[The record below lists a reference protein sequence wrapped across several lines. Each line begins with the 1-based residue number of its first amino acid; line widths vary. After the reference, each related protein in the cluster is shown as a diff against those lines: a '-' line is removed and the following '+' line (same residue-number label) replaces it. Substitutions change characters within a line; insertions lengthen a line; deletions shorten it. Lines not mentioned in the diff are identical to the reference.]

1 VTATGWVADLLA
13 KLEGREPFAELPQ
26 PPGLH
31 GELRP
36 YQRRGYSWLDFLKRL
51 GLGACLADDMGLGK
65 TIQTLA
71 LLQQDRTAGEQRPVL
86 LVCPTSVVGNWQK
99 EAARF
104 TPDLP
109 VLVHHGTTRK
119 RGAAFQ
125 AEAELHGMVISSY
138 ALLHRD
144 AEILQQVDWAGVV
157 LDEAQN
163 IKNPETKQAKAA
175 RALPAGFRITLT
187 GTPVENNVGDL
198 WSLMEF
204 LNPGFLGSRAGF
216 HRKFFVPIQVYSD
229 SRASERLRRITGP
242 FVLRRL
248 KSDKSIIADLPEKNE
263 MKVFCNLTKEQASL
277 YQSVVKD
284 AEEAIESA
292 EGIQRKGVVLATL
305 MKLKQVCN
313 HPAQFLKDN
322 SAIPGRS
329 GKLARLGEM
338 LEETLAVGDR
348 SLIFSQFAEMGEII
362 RRHVQE
368 TYGIE
373 VMFLHGGTPKKHRDH
388 MVERFADP
396 AGPRIF
402 LLSLKAGGTGLNLT
416 SASHVFHFDR
426 WWNPAVE
433 NQATDR
439 AYRIGQTKNVQVHKF
454 VCAGTLEEKID
465 EMIERKKEVAGRVV
479 GTGEAWLGEL
489 SNAQLKEL
497 FASPQKSSGSLK
509 HVEVPMAAPPAAWMI
524 LSKRQ
529 RGSGSR
535 SILGKPSRRRPPPI
549 FDALPTASG

>member
-1 VTATGWVADLLA
+1 MATPARSKWKASAPPAGWAICWPSWKA
-13 KLEGREPFAELPQ
+13 ASHSPSFRS

-36 YQRRGYSWLDFLKRL
+36 YQRRGYSWLDFLKQL

-71 LLQQDRTAGEQRPVL
+71 LIERDRAAGEKRPVL

-119 RGAAFQ
+119 RGAAFE
-125 AEAELHGMVISSY
+125 AEAARHAMVISSY

-144 AEILQQVDWAGVV
+144 EEILRQVDWAGVV

-163 IKNPETKQAKAA
+163 IKNPETKQARAA

-198 WSLMEF
+198 WSVMEF
-204 LNPGFLGSRAGF
+204 LNPGFLGPRAAF
-216 HRKFFVPIQVYSD
+216 QRKFFVPIQVYSD
-229 SRASERLRRITGP
+229 RRAAERLRRITGP
-242 FVLRRL
+242 FIMRRL

-277 YQSVVKD
+277 YESVVKD
-284 AEEAIESA
+284 AEEAIQSA
-292 EGIQRKGVVLATL
+292 EGIERKGLVLATL

-338 LEETLAVGDR
+338 IEETLEVGDR
-348 SLIFSQFAEMGEII
+348 SLIFTQFAEMGQII
-362 RRHVQE
+362 RKHLQE
-368 TYGIE
+368 TYGVE
-373 VMFLHGGTPKKHRDH
+373 VLFLYGGTAKKQRDL
-388 MVERFADP
+388 MVERFAAP
-396 AGPRIF
+396 GGPRIF
-402 LLSLKAGGTGLNLT
+402 LLSLKAGGTGPEPDQRQPRLSLRPLVEPRGREPGHRPRL
-416 SASHVFHFDR
+416 SHRADAQRPGAQVRLRRHAGREDR
-426 WWNPAVE
+426 RD
-433 NQATDR
+433 DR
-439 AYRIGQTKNVQVHKF
+439 AQEG
-454 VCAGTLEEKID
+454 
-465 EMIERKKEVAGRVV
+465 
-479 GTGEAWLGEL
+479 
-489 SNAQLKEL
+489 
-497 FASPQKSSGSLK
+497 SG
-509 HVEVPMAAPPAAWMI
+509 
-524 LSKRQ
+524 RQ
-529 RGSGSR
+529 RGGRRAKRGSANCR
-535 SILGKPSRRRPPPI
+535 
-549 FDALPTASG
+549 TTNCASCSSCARTR